1 MKAMRVVGV
10 LVALVGLAAVSVGGL
25 AQQAD
30 RLQTILDRGVIKIG
44 IMLIC
49 PPFGM
54 YDANNQ
60 PVGFDVDLANLIAKA
75 LNVRLEIVPV
85 LAANRIPYLV
95 TDQVDLVVGTF
106 SRTAERELVV
116 DYSVPY
122 VRTGPALMVRATE
135 TTINSIAD
143 TAGKRVAVLKGTTG
157 AIWAKKLAPAGTIFI
172 EYDYEPDQ
180 LLALMQGKVDALV
193 QDETIISGWMSQ
205 YPGQFKI
212 VGDLFFNDYICIGLK
227 QGLET
232 YNLKNWL
239 NWFLFELHNTGVIEE
254 LWNKWFSIPMRP
266 VEQNPFF

>member
-1 MKAMRVVGV
+1 MRRLQVLGIMGV
-10 LVALVGLAAVSVGGL
+10 ILGLAVASVTGL
-25 AQQAD
+25 GQAD
-30 RLQTILDRGVIKIG
+30 RLKAVLDRGVIKVG

-54 YDANNQ
+54 YDAANQ
-60 PVGFDVDLANLIAKA
+60 PIGFDVDLARLIAEA

-122 VRTGPALMVRATE
+122 VRTGPALMVKATE
-135 TTINSIAD
+135 TEINSIAD
-143 TAGKRVAVLKGTTG
+143 TAGKRIALLKGTTG
-157 AIWAKKLAPAGTIFI
+157 ALWAKKLAPSGTIFI

-180 LLALMQGKVDALV
+180 LLALMQGKVDGLV
-193 QDETIISGWMSQ
+193 QDETIISGWMAQ
-205 YPGQFKI
+205 HPGEFKI
-212 VGDLFFNDYICIGLK
+212 VGELFYDDYICIGLK

-239 NWFLFELHNTGVIEE
+239 NWFLYELHRDGVIKN
-254 LWNKWFSIPMRP
+254 LWDKWFNIPMRP
-266 VEQNPFF
+266 VPLNPFF